1 MINCFNILRDVK
13 MKVLIAGSGIIG
25 VSSAYYLAKAGH
37 DVTVIDRQASA
48 ALETSYANAGQLSYG
63 MSSPWAAPGIPFKA
77 IKWIISEYAPL
88 IINPKLG
95 WQTLK
100 FLGRLL
106 RNCTSD
112 RYAINKS
119 RMVRISSYSK
129 QAIAEFIQEHNFD
142 FELRNNGLLQVF
154 RTDAQLKGCA
164 KDMKVLDQFGV
175 KYELLNAEQ
184 CIDAE
189 PGLRHVKD
197 QIKGGLRYLDDQSAN
212 CFLFTNHLVEEC
224 MKLGVQFDYDVTIN
238 SIAAKDKNINGINTS
253 QGLYTADKYII
264 ALGSFSTQLLK
275 PLGIYLPIYPV
286 KGYSITLPVKA
297 DEDAP
302 QGTLMDESY
311 KVAITR
317 LGDKVRVA
325 GIAELTSFDNSLSYK
340 GKKTTQY
347 VINDLFPKAVKET
360 DDIKLWTGFRPMTPD
375 GTPIIGNTDYANLF
389 LNTGHGTLG
398 WTMGLGSGKLIKSIV
413 CGEKTDIDTEG
424 LAVSR
429 YA

>member
-1 MINCFNILRDVK
+1 
-13 MKVLIAGSGIIG
+13 MKVLVAGSGIIG
-25 VSSAYYLAKAGH
+25 VSSAYYLAKSGH
-37 DVTVIDRQASA
+37 DVTVVDRQASA
-48 ALETSYANAGQLSYG
+48 ALETSHANAGQLSYG

-77 IKWIISEYAPL
+77 IKWIVSEYAPL

-95 WQTLK
+95 WQTAK
-100 FLGRLL
+100 FMWRLL
-106 RNCTSD
+106 LNCTSANYD
-112 RYAINKS
+112 INKS

-129 QAIAEFIQEHNFD
+129 QAIAEFTKEHDFD

-154 RTDAQLKGCA
+154 RTDAQLKGCE
-164 KDMKVLDQFGV
+164 KDMKVLDKFGV
-175 KYELLNAEQ
+175 KYELLNVAQ
-184 CIDAE
+184 CIKAE

-197 QIKGGLRYLDDQSAN
+197 EIKGGLRYLDDQSAN
-212 CFLFTNHLVEEC
+212 CFLFTNHLVDEC
-224 MKLGVQFDYDVTIN
+224 KKLGVKFEFNTD
-238 SIAAKDKNINGINTS
+238 INGLQKHDNKVTGIETS
-253 QGLYTADKYII
+253 KGLLTADKYII
-264 ALGSFSTQLLK
+264 ALGSYSAQLVK

-325 GIAELTSFDNSLSYK
+325 GIAELTSFDDSLSYK
-340 GKKTTQY
+340 GKKTTQF
-347 VINDLFPKAVKET
+347 VVNALFPKATQQT

-375 GTPIIGNTDYANLF
+375 GTPIIGETPVDNLF

-413 CGEKTDIDTEG
+413 CGEKTDIDIEG
-424 LAVSR
+424 LSVSR